1 MLQDDQL
8 RELRLVSELAG
19 KLARELSDPVSV
31 VLGRLELLQAVE
43 RMEPENVQRHVSAAL
58 AHARRLATT
67 LTNMRLVGQFNPDRA
82 GRCLISEVL
91 DESMELLVH
100 ELKRVAISV
109 ELEPADLDVVGH
121 SALFGRVVADL
132 IKRQLDESVSR
143 SFWFEGRAVGKQAS
157 LRLLFGEKEA
167 VAVLREVG
175 HGEQSSATTGL
186 LVARA
191 ILASTGGRLDEFRS
205 EGLHCFDIYLPR

>member
-100 ELKRVAISV
+100 ELKHVAISV